1 MLYEAKQGTKA
12 YKYIKSI
19 LDAEFE
25 EHQAYM
31 KRVEEAVGF
40 KFEKYQGYQ
49 PNRTLTRV
57 YEITAIWVPS
67 ERYDTLDKKVWKKID
82 GVKLEDGYYV
92 AIAPNKR
99 YKQGKAIAS
108 VLLSYKSVANHFK
121 VMKELNIEVSQAS
134 RFSITQLLRHK
145 DRIFVYFDDSIRAEK
160 QNQDFVEITIGE
172 YEDFVNKKDQAMDK
186 LEYIPGDL
194 VMTNGVPLGTARYVV
209 YRVTSSDPTKALK
222 LDDGTVLK
230 GVVYLENIEG
240 AEFGEKG
247 YLSGDCCAWV
257 KDIVPINLVPAILE
271 KNGWKVSSEC
281 KWIYVKEDNVKIFR
295 LLDDIHYAA
304 YIGFVRLLEFQHI
317 HQLQHLLFGL
327 ELNSEMEV

>member
-1 MLYEAKQGTKA
+1 MLYEAKQGTKS
-12 YKYIKSI
+12 YEYIKSI

-82 GVKLEDGYYV
+82 DVNLEDGYYV

-99 YKQGKAIAS
+99 YKQGKVIAS

-121 VMKELNIEVSQAS
+121 IMKELNIEVSQAI

-145 DRIFVYFDDSIRAEK
+145 DRIFVYFDDSIRAERY
-160 QNQDFVEITIGE
+160 NSDFNEITIGD
-172 YEDFVNKKDQAMDK
+172 YEDF
-186 LEYIPGDL
+186 I
-194 VMTNGVPLGTARYVV
+194 NG
-209 YRVTSSDPTKALK
+209 
-222 LDDGTVLK
+222 
-230 GVVYLENIEG
+230 
-240 AEFGEKG
+240 
-247 YLSGDCCAWV
+247 
-257 KDIVPINLVPAILE
+257 
-271 KNGWKVSSEC
+271 KN
-281 KWIYVKEDNVKIFR
+281 
-295 LLDDIHYAA
+295 
-304 YIGFVRLLEFQHI
+304 
-317 HQLQHLLFGL
+317 
-327 ELNSEMEV
+327 

>member
-1 MLYEAKQGTKA
+1 MLYEAKQETKA
-12 YKYIKSI
+12 YEYIKGI

-40 KFEKYQGYQ
+40 EFEKYQGYQ
-49 PNRTLTRV
+49 PNRTLTRE

-67 ERYDTLDKKVWKKID
+67 ERYDTRLDKKVWKKID

-121 VMKELNIEVSQAS
+121 VMKELNIEVPQTS

-160 QNQDFVEITIGE
+160 KNPDFKEITIGE
-172 YEDFVNKKDQAMDK
+172 YEDFVNSKD
-186 LEYIPGDL
+186 
-194 VMTNGVPLGTARYVV
+194 
-209 YRVTSSDPTKALK
+209 
-222 LDDGTVLK
+222 
-230 GVVYLENIEG
+230 
-240 AEFGEKG
+240 
-247 YLSGDCCAWV
+247 
-257 KDIVPINLVPAILE
+257 
-271 KNGWKVSSEC
+271 
-281 KWIYVKEDNVKIFR
+281 
-295 LLDDIHYAA
+295 
-304 YIGFVRLLEFQHI
+304 
-317 HQLQHLLFGL
+317 
-327 ELNSEMEV
+327 

>member
-1 MLYEAKQGTKA
+1 MLYEAKQETKA
-12 YKYIKSI
+12 YEYIKGI
-19 LDAEFE
+19 LDAEFK

-40 KFEKYQGYQ
+40 EFEKYQGYQ
-49 PNRTLTRV
+49 PNRTLTRE

-121 VMKELNIEVSQAS
+121 VMKELNIEVPQTS

-160 QNQDFVEITIGE
+160 KNPDFKEITIGE
-172 YEDFVNKKDQAMDK
+172 YEDFVNSKD
-186 LEYIPGDL
+186 
-194 VMTNGVPLGTARYVV
+194 
-209 YRVTSSDPTKALK
+209 
-222 LDDGTVLK
+222 
-230 GVVYLENIEG
+230 
-240 AEFGEKG
+240 
-247 YLSGDCCAWV
+247 
-257 KDIVPINLVPAILE
+257 
-271 KNGWKVSSEC
+271 
-281 KWIYVKEDNVKIFR
+281 
-295 LLDDIHYAA
+295 
-304 YIGFVRLLEFQHI
+304 
-317 HQLQHLLFGL
+317 
-327 ELNSEMEV
+327 